1 MNILNNLTLRFRLTA
16 GLTAIVALM
25 AIVVVINLIQ
35 INRNNELTTKMVDT
49 QAPLVQESLKLK
61 SGIDASLAALRGWMV
76 LNDPKFRETR
86 KQIIELEIMPALTQL
101 DALSTA
107 TDPEASEL
115 LLGISQEL
123 ENLMGILKRIEDIS
137 HTPDNIPAQSL
148 FTDKAEPLAEIMSS
162 KIAKLIDLEKYEPSD
177 NLRKQVLVNMAEVQ
191 GTLGL
196 TIANIRAFLLTG
208 DQKFSNKVDVYWL
221 RNNTR
226 FQELG
231 MADTLFNAEQLDEW
245 KAYVKAHRAFRKLPD
260 EIIELRQQ
268 DDWNLANDWLANQA
282 LPAQEKLES
291 LLLELSNK
299 QEGLQQLGATRIKEN
314 SQEMI
319 TTNWILLGI
328 GALLAL
334 IVGMSVTRSVLGSI
348 RHLSETIMKVEE
360 TGILYLRAS
369 VQSKDDIGSAGQAF
383 NNLLTSWHQVIAS
396 VNEFI
401 DHLVSEVSHSLD
413 SNQKTLTTMREQR
426 QKTKSIANALSDL
439 QNNINQVAQNAE
451 QAASI
456 SDQADNEAR
465 QSVRIV
471 EETRQVVSALSSEL
485 QNAHHE
491 VDKLAQDSAEIENI
505 LKVIQE
511 IAKQTNLLAL
521 NAAIEAARAG
531 EVGRGFAVVAD
542 EVRTLSQRTH
552 DSVFQV
558 QTTIDKIQSRIV
570 SVVGS
575 IDRSHNCME
584 STVEQTGATEA
595 SLKRIAKGITTLSTM
610 NSEILEAVTHQQSV
624 TTHINSNALDIS
636 DFADQT
642 FEQAE
647 QAVQAGEGLSNLS
660 IELKNLILKFQ
671 LQETDLEGAQQSLI
685 TPATETDIRETCE
698 TISLH
703 NEPQATEYKIQDE
716 EPEPLRL
723 SA

>member
-1 MNILNNLTLRFRLTA
+1 
-16 GLTAIVALM
+16 
-25 AIVVVINLIQ
+25 
-35 INRNNELTTKMVDT
+35 
-49 QAPLVQESLKLK
+49 SLKLK

-101 DALSTA
+101 ETLSTA

-231 MADTLFNAEQLDEW
+231 MADSLFNAEQLDEW

-291 LLLELSNK
+291 LLLELSDK

-314 SQEMI
+314 SQQMI
-319 TTNWILLGI
+319 STNWVLLGI

-456 SDQADNEAR
+456 SDQADNEAT

-584 STVEQTGATEA
+584 
-595 SLKRIAKGITTLSTM
+595 
-610 NSEILEAVTHQQSV
+610 
-624 TTHINSNALDIS
+624 
-636 DFADQT
+636 
-642 FEQAE
+642 
-647 QAVQAGEGLSNLS
+647 
-660 IELKNLILKFQ
+660 
-671 LQETDLEGAQQSLI
+671 
-685 TPATETDIRETCE
+685 
-698 TISLH
+698 
-703 NEPQATEYKIQDE
+703 
-716 EPEPLRL
+716 
-723 SA
+723 